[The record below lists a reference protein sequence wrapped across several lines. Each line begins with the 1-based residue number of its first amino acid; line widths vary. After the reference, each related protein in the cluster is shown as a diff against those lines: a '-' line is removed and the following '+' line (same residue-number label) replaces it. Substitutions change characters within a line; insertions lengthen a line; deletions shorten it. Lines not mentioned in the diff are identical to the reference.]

1 MTNDDVLRDRLAEA
15 VDEADRLRAVADRLA
30 EALEMCA
37 ANDKTEYDYSGKA
50 RRNRNG
56 AEPEMPGERFKTPRE
71 IAADALAEY
80 RNAVADAR

>member
-1 MTNDDVLRDRLAEA
+1 MTDDATYERIAELDDRLQ
-15 VDEADRLRAVADRLA
+15 VMQRVADRLA
-30 EALEMCA
+30 KALGMCA
-37 ANDKTEYDYSGKA
+37 ANDKTEYDYSGKL

-80 RNAVADAR
+80 RKAVSGG